1 MKRLSNFLLL
11 MLTAVLLATFITSCS
26 SDDGD
31 PELPYND
38 KDEEFSE
45 TVDEKPNV
53 KMELANPEEFIVNED
68 NYIVEAAGCTIEVS
82 PTIMDGDT
90 KLSVSKATQA
100 PWMISTD
107 DHVTAVKV
115 QVGNLSEY
123 SGVVKIRIP
132 VNFGKGQT
140 MVAGQWSESDLDWE
154 PALCEYDK
162 VKGEA
167 VIWTD
172 TPGTFG
178 VTVKSGLSAMTRA
191 GENNKKSTFGAFIVS
206 RANTRHAGIYEN
218 TYQYIDWEDPPYL
231 VFDALLANLFGGDLD
246 SIDEA
251 DVITQNMIDTKAVF
265 GDIGYPLLKEMG
277 LSSSFLEKT
286 AGVMGK
292 LAIAATFYQKMRA
305 IYTGDVS
312 KSEGMELKAIND
324 LFVGKAASLC
334 KSSAMNL
341 CMISVAIIDY
351 SLNKFAEE
359 AWAGRKDLYKA
370 AYELYYSKG
379 EDGYRS
385 KLDWYDLFWP
395 AFIKDG
401 MTERRLNIL
410 IDAYVTKYCEQ
421 FWENTDRVA
430 TYLGL
435 AKNLGFSAGGGLN
448 ENMKK
453 EISDEFRQY
462 LYDDEE
468 KLPKVFES
476 IGEKLQKKQYDIMK
490 DKMISYAY
498 HMDKY
503 VTLHLKDVNASGGSS
518 DYAGYTVKFK
528 RIPISIIDPE
538 YWECKLDG
546 KGEGDIKFRLF
557 AYVAAK
563 VSPQLVVISPS
574 GKEEISIPLKNLQP
588 GVNIVEFGKEKEQ
601 EKHASVSPTQLTYKA
616 DGGMQTVKVTAEGY
630 TKFGFNISEE
640 YKSWLSAKTVKG
652 GTIEI
657 TVQPNDTGKERIGY
671 VKVYVCNEEKPTEE
685 QKVYLTPVKVT
696 QAANEEEPQQP
707 EAKYELVSGSIS
719 MYYAVA
725 WRQNVD
731 FKAGD
736 DGVTITPSGKGAKV
750 QIQQSGKDTGRN
762 AEWKYTISFDVD
774 DLSLFDSHQA
784 KISNFRYE
792 FNKEGKGRDYYGSHV
807 DWEKETTLMTS
818 NAPMQQTAAGGWYFY
833 AKDLSYHSKTTIHW
847 DKWKKDI
854 YSDYTEH
861 TDESETSEVTDG
873 SSVSIGLTIKK
884 K

>member
-38 KDEEFSE
+38 KEEEEFSE

-178 VTVKSGLSAMTRA
+178 VTVKSGISALTRA
-191 GENNKKSTFGAFIVS
+191 DNKKSTFGPFIVS
-206 RANTRHAGIYEN
+206 RANTRDAGIYEK

-231 VFDALLANLFGGDLD
+231 VFDALLGKLFGGNLD
-246 SIDEA
+246 GIDEA
-251 DVITQNMIDTKAVF
+251 DVITQNIIDTKAIF
-265 GDIGYPLLKEMG
+265 GDITYPLLQEMG
-277 LSSSFLEKT
+277 LSKTILDKT
-286 AGVMGK
+286 AGLMGK
-292 LAIAATFYQKMRA
+292 VAVAATFYQKMRA
-305 IYTGDVS
+305 VYTGDVD
-312 KSEGMELKAIND
+312 KEKGMKLKEIYD
-324 LFVGKAASLC
+324 LFVSKAASLC

-359 AWAGRKDLYKA
+359 AWAGRKELYRA
-370 AYELYYSKG
+370 AYQLYYSEG
-379 EDGYRS
+379 QEGYRS
-385 KLDWYDLFWP
+385 RYDWYDLFWP
-395 AFIKDG
+395 GFIKDG
-401 MTERRLNIL
+401 MTESRISYL
-410 IDAYVTKYCEQ
+410 IDGYVTKYCDE
-421 FWENTDRVA
+421 FWENTDRIA
-430 TYLGL
+430 TYLAL
-435 AKNLGFSAGGGLN
+435 AKDIGFTSGGGLN
-448 ENMKK
+448 EKIKK
-453 EISDEFRQY
+453 EISDEYRQY
-462 LYDDEE
+462 LYNNKDR
-468 KLPKVFES
+468 LPEVFER
-476 IGEKLQKKQYDIMK
+476 IGEKLKKRQYDIMK
-490 DKMISYAY
+490 DQMISYAY

-518 DYAGYTVKFK
+518 DYAGYKVKFK
-528 RIPISIIDPE
+528 RLPISIIDPE
-538 YWECKLDG
+538 YWECKLND

-557 AYVAAK
+557 GYVAAN
-563 VSPQLVVISPS
+563 VSPQLVVVSPS
-574 GKEEISIPLKNLQP
+574 GKEEISIPLKNIQP
-588 GVNIVEFGKEKEQ
+588 GTNIVEFGKKKEEEKS
-601 EKHASVSPTQLTYKA
+601 ASVSPTELTFVA
-616 DGGMQTVKVTAEGY
+616 EGGTKSVKVTAEGY
-630 TKFGFNISEE
+630 SKFGYGISEK

-657 TVQPNDTGKERIGY
+657 TAQPNTTGKERIGY
-671 VKVYVCNEEKPTEE
+671 VRAYVCNEEKPTEA
-685 QKVYLTPVKVT
+685 QKVYLKDSIKVT
-696 QAANEEEPQQP
+696 QAANKEEEQQQ
-707 EAKYELVSGSIS
+707 EFEFELVSGSVN
-719 MYYAVA
+719 MYYAVL
-725 WRQNVD
+725 WRWTKD

-736 DGVTITPSGKGAKV
+736 DGVTITPNGKGAKV
-750 QIQQSGKDTGRN
+750 VINQEGTDVTFTWHS
-762 AEWKYTISFDVD
+762 TISFEID
-774 DLSLFDSHQA
+774 DLSLNESNQARISHFRFELEKDIIPYQYYNLHIDSGHELTRMV
-784 KISNFRYE
+784 SP
-792 FNKEGKGRDYYGSHV
+792 
-807 DWEKETTLMTS
+807 
-818 NAPMQQTAAGGWYFY
+818 APKPSYIGGLWTYS
-833 AKDLSYHSKTTIHW
+833 KDDLSYYSKSTIHYDRW
-847 DKWKKDI
+847 TKDG
-854 YSDYTEH
+854 YTFTEH

-873 SSVSIGLTIKK
+873 SSISISLVIKK

>member
-1 MKRLSNFLLL
+1 M
-11 MLTAVLLATFITSCS
+11 MLTTVLLATFTISCS

-178 VTVKSGLSAMTRA
+178 VTVKSGISALTRA
-191 GENNKKSTFGAFIVS
+191 DNKKSTFGPFIVS
-206 RANTRHAGIYEN
+206 RANTRNAGIYEK

-231 VFDALLANLFGGDLD
+231 VFDALLGKLFGGNLD
-246 SIDEA
+246 GIDEA
-251 DVITQNMIDTKAVF
+251 DVITQNIIDTKAIF
-265 GDIGYPLLKEMG
+265 GDITYPLLQEMG
-277 LSSSFLEKT
+277 LSKTILDKT
-286 AGVMGK
+286 AGLMGK
-292 LAIAATFYQKMRA
+292 VAVAATFYQKMRA
-305 IYTGDVS
+305 VYTGDVD
-312 KSEGMELKAIND
+312 KEKGMKLKEIYD
-324 LFVGKAASLC
+324 LFVSKAASLC

-359 AWAGRKDLYKA
+359 AWAGRKELYRA
-370 AYELYYSKG
+370 AYELYYSEG
-379 EDGYRS
+379 QDGYRS
-385 KLDWYDLFWP
+385 RYDWYNLFWP
-395 AFIKDG
+395 GFIKDG
-401 MTERRLNIL
+401 MTESRISYL
-410 IDAYVTKYCEQ
+410 IDGYVTNYCDK
-421 FWENTDRVA
+421 FWDNTDRIA
-430 TYLGL
+430 TYLAL
-435 AKNLGFSAGGGLN
+435 AKDMGFSSGGGLN
-448 ENMKK
+448 EKIKK
-453 EISDEFRQY
+453 EISDEYRQY
-462 LYDDEE
+462 LYNNKDR
-468 KLPKVFES
+468 LPEVFER
-476 IGEKLQKKQYDIMK
+476 IGEKLKKRQYDIMK
-490 DKMISYAY
+490 DQMISYAY

-518 DYAGYTVKFK
+518 DYAGYKVKFK
-528 RIPISIIDPE
+528 RLPISIIDPE
-538 YWECKLDG
+538 YWECKLND

-557 AYVAAK
+557 GYVAAN
-563 VSPQLVVISPS
+563 VSPQLVVVSPS
-574 GKEEISIPLKNLQP
+574 GKEEISIPLKNIQP
-588 GVNIVEFGKEKEQ
+588 GTNIVEFGKKKEEEKS
-601 EKHASVSPTQLTYKA
+601 ASVSPTELTFVA
-616 DGGMQTVKVTAEGY
+616 EGGTKSVKVTAEGY
-630 TKFGFNISEE
+630 SKFGYGISEK

-657 TVQPNDTGKERIGY
+657 TAQPNTTGKERIGY
-671 VKVYVCNEEKPTEE
+671 VRAYVCNEEKPTEA
-685 QKVYLTPVKVT
+685 QKVYLKDSIKVT
-696 QAANEEEPQQP
+696 QAANKEEEQQQ
-707 EAKYELVSGSIS
+707 EFEFELVSGSVN
-719 MYYAVA
+719 MYYAVL
-725 WRQNVD
+725 WRWTKD

-736 DGVTITPSGKGAKV
+736 DGVTITPNGKGAKV
-750 QIQQSGKDTGRN
+750 VINQEGTDVTFTWHS
-762 AEWKYTISFDVD
+762 TISFEID
-774 DLSLFDSHQA
+774 DLSLNESNQARISHFRFELEKDIIPYQYYNLHIDSGHELTRMV
-784 KISNFRYE
+784 SP
-792 FNKEGKGRDYYGSHV
+792 
-807 DWEKETTLMTS
+807 
-818 NAPMQQTAAGGWYFY
+818 APKPSYIGGLWTYS
-833 AKDLSYHSKTTIHW
+833 KDDLSYYSKSTIHYDRW
-847 DKWKKDI
+847 TKDG
-854 YSDYTEH
+854 YTFTEH

-873 SSVSIGLTIKK
+873 SSISISLVIKK

>member
-11 MLTAVLLATFITSCS
+11 VLTAVLLATFITSCS

-31 PELPYND
+31 PELPY

-68 NYIVEAAGCTIEVS
+68 NYIVEAAGFTIEVS

-178 VTVKSGLSAMTRA
+178 VTVKSGISALTRA
-191 GENNKKSTFGAFIVS
+191 DNKKSTFGPFIVS

-401 MTERRLNIL
+401 MTERHLNIL

-421 FWENTDRVA
+421 FWENTDRIA
-430 TYLGL
+430 TYLAL
-435 AKNLGFSAGGGLN
+435 AKDIGFTSGGGLN
-448 ENMKK
+448 EKIKK
-453 EISDEFRQY
+453 EISDEYRQY
-462 LYDDEE
+462 LYNNKDR
-468 KLPKVFES
+468 LPEVFES

-528 RIPISIIDPE
+528 RLPISIIDPE

-657 TVQPNDTGKERIGY
+657 TAQPNTTGKERVGY
-671 VKVYVCNEEKPTEE
+671 VRAYVCNEEKPTEA
-685 QKVYLTPVKVT
+685 QKVYLKDSIKVT
-696 QAANEEEPQQP
+696 QAANKEQQQ
-707 EAKYELVSGSIS
+707 ESKYELVSGSVS

-725 WRQNVD
+725 WRWDVS

-736 DGVTITPSGKGAKV
+736 DRVTITPSGKGAKV
-750 QIQQSGKDTGRN
+750 VINQEGKDATFT
-762 AEWKYTISFDVD
+762 WHSTISFEID
-774 DLSLFDSHQA
+774 DLSLNESNKA
-784 KISNFRYE
+784 KISHFRFEYE
-792 FNKEGKGRDYYGSHV
+792 KDIIPYQYYNLHIDSGHELTRMVS
-807 DWEKETTLMTS
+807 S
-818 NAPMQQTAAGGWYFY
+818 APKSSTIGGLWSYS
-833 AKDLSYHSKTTIHW
+833 KDDLSYYSKSTIHYDRW
-847 DKWKKDI
+847 TKDG
-854 YSDYTEH
+854 YTFTEH

-873 SSVSIGLTIKK
+873 SSISIGLTINKK